1 MEPRIVKQNVFVS
14 RFRSSLIIFLS
25 LIISACA
32 YEVSTIQGVARPDE
46 IRALERVAVA
56 PFRYPSDW
64 TGLFRDVYAQA
75 GLKAPDVKKIEMI
88 EGAFLIRDALAAK
101 GYLAL
106 RWPEE
111 LVKTKAEDLLDA
123 AGGIAEVHL
132 GMLRNSGAQ
141 AVVIAG
147 GGRDCEDVEVC
158 VARVEIRLL
167 DLNSREALWVSGARA
182 TTAFSQG
189 DEMKAA
195 VSEAF
200 DAFPEKSPAS
210 N

>member
-1 MEPRIVKQNVFVS
+1 MEPRIVKQNASASPFRTSLIVFV
-14 RFRSSLIIFLS
+14 LLMIP
-25 LIISACA
+25 ACA
-32 YEVSTIQGVARPDE
+32 YEVSTIQGVAKPGR
-46 IRALERVAVA
+46 IRALERVVVA

-75 GLKAPDVKKIEMI
+75 GLKAPDVKKIEMA
-88 EGAFLIRDALAAK
+88 EGAFLIRGALAAK

-111 LVKTKAEDLLDA
+111 LAKTKAEDLLDA
-123 AGGIAEVHL
+123 AGGIAKVHL
-132 GMLRNSGAQ
+132 AALKASGAQ
-141 AVVIAG
+141 AVMIAT
-147 GGRDCEDVEVC
+147 GGRTCEDVEVC

-167 DLNSREALWVSGARA
+167 DLNSREALWVSEARA

-200 DAFPEKSPAS
+200 DAFPGKPSPS
-210 N
+210 R

>member
-1 MEPRIVKQNVFVS
+1 MAPAS
-14 RFRSSLIIFLS
+14 RFRLWWAAASFLVM
-25 LIISACA
+25 AGCA
-32 YEVSTIQGVARPDE
+32 YEVSSIQGVAMPGR

-64 TGLFRDVYAQA
+64 TGLFRHVYAQA
-75 GLKAPDVKKIEMI
+75 GLEAPDVRKIEMV
-88 EGAFLIRDALAAK
+88 EGAFLIRYALAAK
-101 GYLAL
+101 GYKVL
-106 RWPEE
+106 RWPKE
-111 LVKTKAEDLLDA
+111 LEKKKTEDLLNA
-123 AGGIAEVHL
+123 EGGIAGDHL
-132 GMLRNSGAQ
+132 AALERSGAQ

-158 VARVEIRLL
+158 VAKVKIRLV
-167 DLNSREALWVSGARA
+167 DLISQETIWESQSAA

-195 VSEAF
+195 VAEAF
-200 DAFPEKSPAS
+200 AAFPGKSPAS

>member
-1 MEPRIVKQNVFVS
+1 MKQNAFAS
-14 RFRSSLIIFLS
+14 RFRASLIIFVL
-25 LIISACA
+25 LMIPACA
-32 YEVSTIQGVARPDE
+32 YEVSTIQGVARPGR
-46 IRALERVAVA
+46 IRALERVVVA

-111 LVKTKAEDLLDA
+111 LAKTKTEDLLDA
-123 AGGIAEVHL
+123 EGGIAEIHL
-132 GMLRNSGAQ
+132 GMLKASGAQ
-141 AVVIAG
+141 AVVIAT
-147 GGRDCEDVEVC
+147 GRRTCEDVEVC
-158 VARVEIRLL
+158 VARVEIRLI
-167 DLNSREALWVSGARA
+167 DLGSLETLWKSQAFA
-182 TTAFSQG
+182 TTAFSRG

-200 DAFPEKSPAS
+200 DAFPEKPPAS